1 MPRLR
6 IPAVLGVALMTM
18 SLVAVVPAS
27 ATAAEA
33 QTALVIWEEGADE
46 DRYSVSRR
54 GEGAVS
60 ASTGG
65 GITTTDGAFT
75 VEPAPEQRLQ
85 IGRVELVPG
94 GSNDGPAVALPLR
107 DCRSTSAAL
116 LSGYL
121 DVRAAGYDEAG
132 RLTELA
138 ADAHLDCGDAA
149 ATVQVRLST
158 TITFASLSSTRI
170 SGVSFPD
177 STGTGSATF
186 TNDGTVP
193 VTPSR
198 ASAVGL
204 SATPGVPDPVVT
216 FDRCSATVL
225 EPGQSC
231 TVVVRTPPPGATVRL
246 AVPELDALTPARA
259 GLLPSTHRLIA
270 VQSYARP
277 APVTAV
283 SAGSTFGAVLVR
295 WTSAP
300 GWSSTTRSWIVDRRT
315 GTGDWVRLTGGTS
328 TPSWTDD
335 RAPAHAPSIY
345 RVTPV
350 SYGGA
355 DPSGARESAG
365 AVPVHGWSAP
375 VGAISVGSVDG
386 SPVSTGT
393 PPTASPRYL
402 ELGDADPELPKVT
415 VDAGVL
421 GWTLGTTEVTGT
433 WRSSAQDTA
442 RTPFSGTLTVARLVV
457 HADGY
462 PAEMAALL
470 TGSRTEEDRTLPVRA
485 LVLVQSVPT
494 GLAAYLVAEPGKL
507 TVPMPS
513 GSDQSLP
520 VTLRNLGG
528 TPAVLDAVGVAS
540 RNAVPPEPTA
550 WSAGRECSAVTI
562 PPGGTCRTS
571 VRARVPEWGRLFEYA
586 RATWTGPT
594 GMVAS
599 VVLGPSAQTWGGAP
613 QVGLQVPADVL
624 DAATVQVE
632 ASDPQGELVTR
643 HCRLDS
649 GPFVACGAAWRLTG
663 LQRGTHE
670 VTAYGTDPAGNM
682 SAWVRAT
689 FVATG
694 VDRLAATAPDGG
706 MYSTPSMGTGFVFH
720 GGRLREEPAMA
731 ASAQAVYYVGVG
743 LTGAL
748 YVRTDSLGWR
758 ALSPAGMRCSGPSAA
773 VVGSTLAVACRG
785 ENGRLQVGKAAL
797 VPGRLPV
804 ISRFVDRGGALAYGT
819 STGVRAGAFTYT
831 VVGTDHALYE
841 TGDAGGFRRLPGP
854 LRCFGTPARDSFT
867 SLGLACRASSGALQV
882 LRDRT
887 TGTYDTIPG
896 QLVGRPGLA
905 VEPGGS
911 ARYYVLGTNGKIYVA
926 TDTPTARATGFRATG
941 NSLWLY
947 GVSAGHLATPK

>member
-1 MPRLR
+1 
-6 IPAVLGVALMTM
+6 MTTT
-18 SLVAVVPAS
+18 LLTVVPAS

-33 QTALVIWEEGADE
+33 QTALVIWEHGRDE

-60 ASTGG
+60 ATAGG
-65 GITTTDGAFT
+65 GIVTSSGAFT
-75 VEPAPEQRLQ
+75 IEPAPEQRLQ
-85 IGRVELVPG
+85 IGRVELVAG
-94 GSNDGPAVALPLR
+94 GSGEGPAVALPLR
-107 DCRSTSAAL
+107 DCRSTSAQL
-116 LSGYL
+116 LGGYL

-138 ADAHLDCGDAA
+138 ADAHLDCGEAA
-149 ATVQVRLST
+149 ATVQVRLASAV
-158 TITFASLSSTRI
+158 TFASLSSTRI

-193 VTPSR
+193 VSPSR
-198 ASAVGL
+198 PSAVGL
-204 SATPGVPDPVVT
+204 SSVPGVPDPVVT
-216 FDRCSATVL
+216 SDRCSGVLL

-246 AVPELDALTPARA
+246 AVPEVDALTPAGA
-259 GLLPSTHRLIA
+259 GLLPTTHRLVA

-300 GWSSTTRSWIVDRRT
+300 GWGSTTRSWIVDRRS
-315 GTGDWVRLTGGTS
+315 GAGEWVRLTGGTS
-328 TPSWTDD
+328 TPSWTDGQ
-335 RAPAHAPSIY
+335 APSDTPSTY

-355 DPSGARESAG
+355 DASGARESAG
-365 AVPVHGWSAP
+365 AVPVHGWAAPPGAVSA
-375 VGAISVGSVDG
+375 GSVDG
-386 SPVSTGT
+386 SPLSTGS
-393 PPTASPRYL
+393 PSTATTRYL
-402 ELGDADPELPKVT
+402 DLRDADPELPEVT
-415 VDAGVL
+415 VDGGVL
-421 GWTLGTTEVTGT
+421 GWTLGTTAVTGR
-433 WRSSAQDTA
+433 WRSSALDTA
-442 RTPFSGTLTVARLVV
+442 GTPFSGALTVTRLVM

-470 TGSRTEEDRTLPVRA
+470 TGSRAEEGRTLPVRA

-494 GLAAYLVAEPGKL
+494 GLPAYLVAEPGTL
-507 TVPMPS
+507 RVPMPS

-520 VTLRNLGG
+520 LTLRNIGG
-528 TPAVLDAVGVAS
+528 TAAVLDAVRVAS

-550 WSAGRECSAVTI
+550 WTVGPECSAVTI

-613 QVGLQVPADVL
+613 EVGLQVPEDVL

-632 ASDPQGELVTR
+632 ASDPQGDLVTR

-694 VDRLAATAPDGG
+694 ADGLAATAPDGAL
-706 MYSTPSMGTGFVFH
+706 YSTPSMGTGFAFQ
-720 GGRLREEPAMA
+720 GGRLKEAPAMA
-731 ASAQAVYYVGVG
+731 ASAQTVYYVGVG

-748 YVRTDSLGWR
+748 HVRTDRLGWR
-758 ALSPAGMRCSGPSAA
+758 ALGPAGMRCSGISAA
-773 VVGSTLAVACRG
+773 VAGSTLAVACRG
-785 ENGRLQVGKAAL
+785 EDDRLRVGKAAL

-804 ISRFVDRGGALAYGT
+804 ISRFADRGGALTYGT

-841 TGDAGGFRRLPGP
+841 TGDTGRFRRLPGS
-854 LRCFGTPARDSFT
+854 LRCSGTPARDSFT

-887 TGTYDTIPG
+887 TGAYDTLPG

-905 VEPGGS
+905 VEPSGS

-926 TDTPTARATGFRATG
+926 TDTPGSRATGFRATG
-941 NSLWLY
+941 NSLWRY
-947 GVSAGHLATPK
+947 GVSAGYRATPE